1 MSLDALIDQFPEQL
15 PAERCF
21 PQPFRLVAVGEAEL
35 DVRMNALAPK
45 VPVMTVP
52 ACPALPEDELETLE
66 RQVARELALTSPV
79 FRDLAGNPS
88 FNNSVAGVVVATTTL
103 YNYGWTIITV
113 PNNTEIDGS
122 HVPADNTLFKD
133 IYAAREFDVRNATQF
148 WTGFRPGLPCQTV
161 TLSFNVLADSP
172 GGVLGTNFSTY
183 SVQAGIFDQCAY
195 DLRLFVGIVGGVGG
209 AIILAS
215 VIATIVWVILL
226 IKESKKQH
234 LVEDKYKAM
243 VR

>member
-1 MSLDALIDQFPEQL
+1 MARQGVN
-15 PAERCF
+15 AERCLY
-21 PQPFRLVAVGEAEL
+21 PHPDIGL
-35 DVRMNALAPK
+35 
-45 VPVMTVP
+45 
-52 ACPALPEDELETLE
+52 
-66 RQVARELALTSPV
+66 ELACRERNGIWSWEPADESVDDVFLPTNLMADFCYSNFFSRGSVLVPPSSNISV